1 MSFQVT
7 YCACIYMLIER
18 RTNDY
23 VVLLQTKS
31 QRRDFVV
38 DAKWM
43 QSVYVTIFLAT
54 SRFMYLI

>member
-1 MSFQVT
+1 
-7 YCACIYMLIER
+7 MLIER

-31 QRRDFVV
+31 QRREFVF
-38 DAKWM
+38 DTKWM

-54 SRFMYLI
+54 S

>member
-1 MSFQVT
+1 
-7 YCACIYMLIER
+7 MLIER